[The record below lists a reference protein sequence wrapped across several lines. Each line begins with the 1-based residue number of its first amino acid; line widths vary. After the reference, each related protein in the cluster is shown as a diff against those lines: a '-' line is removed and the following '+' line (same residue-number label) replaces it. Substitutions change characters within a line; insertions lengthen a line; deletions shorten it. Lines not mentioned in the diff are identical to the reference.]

1 MLLNLIFCLRISNLD
16 NNSHL
21 WHFLNALFC
30 EELQLFWLSW
40 CIKNI
45 QDNFLPALVKVIINS
60 STLSWISDLKVKS
73 LTNSNLH
80 QASKH
85 EHCTPST
92 LTDQSLRWRRSRG
105 CVREVERRVPRR
117 RRKFHMPIFAFLWE
131 YPSCMFRWWGKKT
144 GLGNKKKK

>member
-1 MLLNLIFCLRISNLD
+1 MD
-16 NNSHL
+16 NK

-30 EELQLFWLSW
+30 EELQFFFDSLDVS
-40 CIKNI
+40 KNV
-45 QDNFLPALVKVIINS
+45 QDNLLPALVKVIN
-60 STLSWISDLKVKS
+60 STLAWISDLKVKS
-73 LTNSNLH
+73 WTNSNLQ

-144 GLGNKKKK
+144 GLGNKIRRR

>member
-1 MLLNLIFCLRISNLD
+1 MNASGLN
-16 NNSHL
+16 
-21 WHFLNALFC
+21 
-30 EELQLFWLSW
+30 FWL
-40 CIKNI
+40 KNI
-45 QDNFLPALVKVIINS
+45 KFGQQVTLFECSVLWRTSIFFDSLDVSKNVQDNLLPALVKVIN
-60 STLSWISDLKVKS
+60 STLAWISDLKVKS
-73 LTNSNLH
+73 WTKSNLH

-144 GLGNKKKK
+144 GLGNKNKT